1 MIAIPEID
9 LRTIIDNHKAT
20 AFKTELTADDYFF
33 DRANEIYDTFDGLC
47 ELTLPKIKKLSE
59 QDLKDTLDYAEQ
71 LQPLV
76 TEYLDYLDDNYW
88 ECHNYDRLHSEL
100 SSMEEDL
107 SKAISKMKKLS
118 ASHSK

>member
-9 LRTIIDNHKAT
+9 LRAILEKHKAAT
-20 AFKTELTADDYFF
+20 FKNTWAADGYFM
-33 DRANEIYDTFDGLC
+33 DRANEVFDTFDALC

-59 QDLKDTLDYAEQ
+59 QDLKDTLAYAEQ

-88 ECHNYDRLHSEL
+88 ECHNYDRLHSTL

-107 SKAISKMKKLS
+107 VKVIKKIKQNLV
-118 ASHSK
+118 